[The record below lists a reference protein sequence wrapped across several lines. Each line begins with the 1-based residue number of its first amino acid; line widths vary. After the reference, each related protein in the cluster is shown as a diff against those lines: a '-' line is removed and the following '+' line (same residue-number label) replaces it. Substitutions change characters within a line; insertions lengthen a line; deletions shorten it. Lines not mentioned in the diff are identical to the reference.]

1 MDPHT
6 LAMARARKEYPNLPE
21 SYFQNENLLE
31 EQRNLIKFEQKQ
43 TETVNQPIITAL
55 LDIFRRFPNIEI
67 THGLSGTTTLKISKK
82 CKSAF
87 LFKDDCCDTVTK
99 FVSAFTR
106 AVANVYNNRSVSKF
120 TPLSQ
125 YGMSFNV
132 KRNFFDSCKKTLPI
146 ELDSFLNLIG
156 KNQDFFTRLAPIEDN
171 NSRETM
177 SNFNRDSMYEPST
190 AAAGGYHSRRKRRT
204 SKKSRK
210 SRPCRRSSHNKK
222 RHTKH
227 HTKKYRNRK

>member
-1 MDPHT
+1 MDPT
-6 LAMARARKEYPNLPE
+6 YYEKNYKSELAAEE
-21 SYFQNENLLE
+21 SKKYYDIENAK
-31 EQRNLIKFEQKQ
+31 NQK
-43 TETVNQPIITAL
+43 L
-55 LDIFRRFPNIEI
+55 
-67 THGLSGTTTLKISKK
+67 TTTLLDALKKFENIDILVSNENKLPYEITISKD
-82 CKSAF
+82 CKSALF
-87 LFKDDCCDTVTK
+87 FKDDCCDTVTK

-106 AVANVYNNRSVSKF
+106 AVANVYINHSVSEF

-132 KRNFFDSCKKTLPI
+132 KRNFFDSCKKTLPT

-210 SRPCRRSSHNKK
+210 SRPRCRSSHNKK
-222 RHTKH
+222 RHTKR
-227 HTKKYRNRK
+227 HTKRYRNRK